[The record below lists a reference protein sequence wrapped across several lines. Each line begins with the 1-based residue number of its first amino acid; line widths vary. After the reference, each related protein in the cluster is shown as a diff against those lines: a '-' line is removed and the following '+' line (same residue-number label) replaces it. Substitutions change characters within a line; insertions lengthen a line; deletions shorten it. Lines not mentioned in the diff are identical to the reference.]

1 MNSASE
7 RTAGLG
13 SLFLRLSNNKINLL
27 TMGYLVASEA
37 KEALEMTNQNTAF
50 TFFFSPPLSLPAA
63 VLT

>member
-1 MNSASE
+1 
-7 RTAGLG
+7 
-13 SLFLRLSNNKINLL
+13 
-27 TMGYLVASEA
+27 MGYLVASEA